1 MVVTEVHSMLW
12 GTKLLTLGGQAA
24 ELSASHSRHAVGSR
38 QYWHSS
44 GVRTSTIITLASWAR
59 CHRASREARG
69 SVTVWHSSRA
79 RIIVAGQPAR
89 LWKLDYQASREARGN
104 VNGFFFWHT
113 WLDRQVL
120 QYQCSNRAKT
130 SPGWHS
136 FYYILSYIP
145 SIVAI
150 YFLAIIR

>member
-12 GTKLLTLGGQAA
+12 GTKLLALGGQAA
-24 ELSASHSRHAVGSR
+24 ELSTSHSR

-44 GVRTSTIITLASWAR
+44 GVRTSTTITLASWAR
-59 CHRASREARG
+59 CHRASHEARG
-69 SVTVWHSSRA
+69 SVTVRHSSRA

-89 LWKLDYQASREARGN
+89 LWKLDYQASCEARGN
-104 VNGFFFWHT
+104 VTVFFFWHT

-120 QYQCSNRAKT
+120 QYQCSSRAKM

-145 SIVAI
+145 SIVANLLSCD
-150 YFLAIIR
+150 Y